1 MVMSGLKLNGIV
13 DRVQLFINIISEDK
27 LIMETY

>member
-1 MVMSGLKLNGIV
+1 MSGLKLNGSV

>member
-1 MVMSGLKLNGIV
+1 MSGLKLTGSV